1 MKRRFP
7 TLWGVIR
14 RTAKQTDQRVVI
26 LIDEYD
32 KPMLQALDNDELQ
45 EIYRD
50 ILKFLR
56 CTEKHGW
63 GYQIYFFTDVTKMF

>member
-1 MKRRFP
+1 M
-7 TLWGVIR
+7 IR

-56 CTEKHGW
+56 CTEKHG
-63 GYQIYFFTDVTKMF
+63 